1 MGAASYVAKLREIV
15 IETGESVVVNVQEL
29 LAGGGGLLLVLMTLM
44 QIAPVK
50 INPWSW
56 LARAIGRAVN
66 AEVIKK
72 LDDHITMDDRRT
84 ADGHRARILHFN
96 NELLRDIGHTQEEFF
111 EVLAE
116 IDAYEDY
123 CREHPEY
130 PNNRAVLAIENIQ
143 EVYKERLKKH
153 DFLQVSSAPRKEQM
167 P

>member
-1 MGAASYVAKLREIV
+1 M
-15 IETGESVVVNVQEL
+15 NVQEL

-72 LDDHITMDDRRT
+72 LDNHITMDDRRT

>member
-1 MGAASYVAKLREIV
+1 MSIQEILASGGGVL
-15 IETGESVVVNVQEL
+15 VVV
-29 LAGGGGLLLVLMTLM
+29 MTLV

-50 INPWSW
+50 LNPWSW
-56 LARAIGRAVN
+56 LARSIGRAVN

-72 LDDHITMDDRRT
+72 LDAHITMDDRRT

-96 NELLRDIGHTQEEFF
+96 NELLRDIDHTKEEFS

-116 IDAYEDY
+116 IDAYEEY
-123 CREHPEY
+123 CEEHPEY

-143 EVYKERLKKH
+143 EVYMERLKRH
-153 DFLQVSSAPRKEQM
+153 DFLQESSAARQEQA